1 MWGRILIISFLV
13 QISGIRH
20 AAASQIHWTLGGNY
34 MVSSYTFIEN
44 DTSISTILSST
55 LVYSF
60 ATTVEIQ
67 LGSATTYFYL
77 GGSGEYQAAQY
88 DVSLTPGIPSTPIIS
103 LGEKLNFGFHFWK
116 LKLGGYYQIQD
127 LYLISNNAVYELT
140 KNTATGIGG
149 NLELLFLSRTDLDI
163 LIRANYSQLAPD
175 SNILSGN
182 EIGAGLYLQV
192 GSTLRWTIGGGLIN
206 RAFTTSSGTQTTND
220 FQAGF
225 QFTLPLQITVQ
236 PRTGGSGG
244 QGSAS
249 NNRRTY

>member
-1 MWGRILIISFLV
+1 MWGRILVVIFLV
-13 QISGIRH
+13 QILGSH
-20 AAASQIHWTLGGNY
+20 DTAASQIHWTLGGNY
-34 MVSSYTFIEN
+34 MVSSYTFVEN

-60 ATTVEIQ
+60 ATAVEIQ
-67 LGSATTYFYL
+67 LGSPTTYFYL
-77 GGSGEYQAAQY
+77 GASGEYQAAQY
-88 DVSLTPGIPSTPIIS
+88 DVALTPGIPSTPLIS
-103 LGEKLNFGFHFWK
+103 VGEKLNFGFHFWK

-127 LYLISNNAVYELT
+127 LYLISNNAAYEIT
-140 KNTATGIGG
+140 KNTATGLGG

-163 LIRANYSQLAPD
+163 LVRANYSQLTPD
-175 SNILSGN
+175 GNILSGN

-192 GSTLRWTIGGGLIN
+192 GSALRWTLGGGLVN

-225 QFTLPLQITVQ
+225 QFTLPLQISVQ
-236 PRTGGSGG
+236 SRTGGSSG
-244 QGSAS
+244 QSSVS